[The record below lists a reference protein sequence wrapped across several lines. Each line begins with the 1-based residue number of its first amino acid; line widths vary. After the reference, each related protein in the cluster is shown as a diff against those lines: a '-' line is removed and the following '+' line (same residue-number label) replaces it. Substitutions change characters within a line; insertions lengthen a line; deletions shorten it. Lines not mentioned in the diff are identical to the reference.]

1 MKNEYKIDGNV
12 AIIFVKS
19 PKYGLKEILVDLN
32 DFYWIN
38 QEIPGRICV
47 AYYPDIKDFYAIYSA
62 QGKYELLHRFIMN
75 FPDGLMVDHINHN
88 SLDNRSCNLRAV
100 TNRMNLG
107 NPRKKGTSEY
117 PGVSW
122 DKQRHKW
129 RADIK
134 YQGVTYYLG
143 LFKIEEDA
151 ALAYQNAV
159 LKLPELDKLPSFTG
173 NPFLSQ
179 N

>member
-19 PKYGLKEILVDLN
+19 PKYGMKEVLVDLN
-32 DFYWIN
+32 DFYRIN
-38 QEIPGRICV
+38 QEIPGKIYV
-47 AYYPDIKDFYAIYSA
+47 AYDPKLRDFYAQYKA
-62 QGKYELLHRFIMN
+62 HGKSEFLHRFIMD
-75 FPDGLMVDHINHN
+75 FPDGLVIDHINHN

-100 TNRMNLG
+100 TSRMNRG
-107 NPRKKGTSEY
+107 NPREKGTSEY

-122 DKQRHKW
+122 HKRARKW
-129 RADIK
+129 RADIRYK
-134 YQGVTYYLG
+134 GVTYYLG
-143 LFKIEEDA
+143 LFEIEEDA